1 MIGFG
6 GIVVMGME
14 QQEADRTVA
23 EAVARGINY
32 FDVAPS
38 YGDGDAEEKR
48 RVRGNRPN
56 RCCGTLAKIFW
67 RSPSVSGFQ
76 HRFWVCGSGLEF
88 LRPRRQE
95 NSLKDLKRKL
105 TVAAMTALFAAVLFQ
120 IVSVPSAAQSDDA
133 ALIAKAKAIHGRV
146 LKLDTHN
153 DIEPSNFT
161 PGCNYT
167 MRLTTQVNLPKMVEG
182 GMDVS
187 FMIAYVGQGPLT
199 SEGYDHAYR
208 QAIAKFDAIHRL
220 TEQIAPDQIGLALS
234 PADVF
239 ALHKKNLRIAV
250 IGVENGYPIGT
261 DIKRVK
267 EFYDRGGRY
276 MSLAHNGNSQLAD
289 SNTGEAQ
296 GYLYNNGLSPLGR
309 EVIAEMNRLGM
320 MVDLSHPSKG
330 ANLEAI
336 RLSKAPVIASH
347 SGVRALAD
355 VSRNMDDEQLLALKE
370 NGGVIQVVGF
380 ASYIK
385 TDSKERVEALAKL
398 REDFGLA
405 APGGRGGGRGR
416 GRGNAEFA
424 GGGAPGTAR
433 ACPVEGADGSAPAG
447 RRGGGGFG
455 RGRGNAGLDA
465 LSPEMRA
472 EYDKRLAEIDAKF
485 PPARRANVKDF
496 VNHID
501 YAVKLIG
508 IDHVGI
514 SSDFDGGGGIDGWN
528 SAAEAFNVTLELVRR
543 GYTEE
548 QIGRLWSGNLL
559 RVWGEVQKVAQKL
572 QNEKG

>member
-1 MIGFG
+1 MKTITRPLIRGGF
-6 GIVVMGME
+6 
-14 QQEADRTVA
+14 
-23 EAVARGINY
+23 
-32 FDVAPS
+32 
-38 YGDGDAEEKR
+38 
-48 RVRGNRPN
+48 
-56 RCCGTLAKIFW
+56 
-67 RSPSVSGFQ
+67 
-76 HRFWVCGSGLEF
+76 
-88 LRPRRQE
+88 
-95 NSLKDLKRKL
+95 
-105 TVAAMTALFAAVLFQ
+105 TASSIALLFQ
-120 IVSVPSAAQSDDA
+120 LTAVTGPAQTEDP
-133 ALIAKAKAIHGRV
+133 ALLAKAKQIHGRV

-161 PGCNYT
+161 ADCNYK
-167 MRLTTQVNLPKMVEG
+167 MRLATQVNLPKMVEG

-187 FMIAYVGQGPLT
+187 FMIVYVGQGPLT
-199 SEGYDHAYR
+199 PEGFDNAYKE
-208 QAIAKFDAIHRL
+208 AVGKFEAIHRF
-220 TEQIAPDQIGLALS
+220 TEVIAPDNMGLALT
-234 PADVF
+234 PAGVL

-250 IGVENGYPIGT
+250 IGVENGYPIGN
-261 DIKRVK
+261 DIGKVK

-309 EVIAEMNRLGM
+309 QVVAEMNRLGM

-355 VSRNMDDEQLLALKE
+355 HSRNMDDEQLLALKK
-370 NGGVIQVVGF
+370 NGGVIQIVGF

-385 TDSKERVEALAKL
+385 ADPKDRAAALTKL
-398 REDFGLA
+398 REDLFSTAGIRGAGGAGTGLNA
-405 APGGRGGGRGR
+405 ARGCPVEDPNSGALETRR
-416 GRGNAEFA
+416 P
-424 GGGAPGTAR
+424 GGGAGR
-433 ACPVEGADGSAPAG
+433 FLQMLAP
-447 RRGGGGFG
+447 
-455 RGRGNAGLDA
+455 
-465 LSPEMRA
+465 EKRA
-472 EYDKRLAEIDAKF
+472 EYEKRMAEIDAKY
-485 PPARRANVKDF
+485 PPAPRANVKDF

-548 QIGRLWSGNLL
+548 QIGKLWSGNLL
-559 RVWGEVQKVAQKL
+559 RVWGEVEKVAQQLGK
-572 QNEKG
+572 KAG